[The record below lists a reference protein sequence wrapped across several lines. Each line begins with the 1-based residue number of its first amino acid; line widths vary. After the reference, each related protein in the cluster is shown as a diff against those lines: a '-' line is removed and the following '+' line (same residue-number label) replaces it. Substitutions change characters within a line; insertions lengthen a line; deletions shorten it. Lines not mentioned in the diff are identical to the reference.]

1 MAYDRL
7 VTSLDR
13 LLGSR
18 LDAGPPLDFPD
29 GPVGDRCREVVTRTG
44 HGSFMDGFV
53 HLFVQPL
60 RDLDP
65 CLRAWSFLDDALR
78 RRWVI
83 GKNALGALIAMD
95 DPTGGDGTLRVALVD
110 PLRVSVFSPEDLTLD
125 TLHDR
130 WLGQQRLPG
139 FFDDGLYRQVSSA
152 VGEPLDFG
160 LMLAPKHPMGR
171 GGRLEAC
178 NVQVEPLLEYY
189 RSTGPIYERTLQ
201 RTQESQARPEGAPA
215 APPPPQDVG
224 DPTLASILS
233 EQRDPNAPLDD
244 GSPPLCR
251 AAVAGAL
258 LQARKLLAAGA
269 DPRIEGP
276 DGRSAL
282 QVAIDR
288 HEAELVRRYRNA
300 ARTMARKDGRPGVEV
315 VDASSAAATNHIILA
330 LRGSI
335 GQVGSQLK
343 RAMGWKPTRDA
354 NERPILLEAAQA
366 IGIESGAYTL
376 LFLHEVEGMITPAPS
391 SHAVSLSMRA
401 GPALQISGDEVVRF
415 ESGHR
420 VAAYEGDAARAAL
433 AEAKLTVPQAA
444 FATDHVCLTLELL
457 APAPA
462 PTGAMAFEISRF
474 DEQRHIIG
482 A

>member
-258 LQARKLLAAGA
+258 LQARSCSQQVPTLASKAPTDARRCKWRSTDTRRSSSGA
-269 DPRIEGP
+269 IATPPERWP
-276 DGRSAL
+276 ARTAAPVSKSSTRRPPQRRTTSSSRSA
-282 QVAIDR
+282 
-288 HEAELVRRYRNA
+288 VRSVRW
-300 ARTMARKDGRPGVEV
+300 G
-315 VDASSAAATNHIILA
+315 AS
-330 LRGSI
+330 
-335 GQVGSQLK
+335 
-343 RAMGWKPTRDA
+343 
-354 NERPILLEAAQA
+354 
-366 IGIESGAYTL
+366 
-376 LFLHEVEGMITPAPS
+376 
-391 SHAVSLSMRA
+391 
-401 GPALQISGDEVVRF
+401 
-415 ESGHR
+415 
-420 VAAYEGDAARAAL
+420 
-433 AEAKLTVPQAA
+433 
-444 FATDHVCLTLELL
+444 
-457 APAPA
+457 
-462 PTGAMAFEISRF
+462 
-474 DEQRHIIG
+474 
-482 A
+482 